1 MGAAGGTLLA
11 EVVRMSLD
19 VAPEPMPLMPD
30 RDGVVRVGSTRVT
43 LDTVVA
49 AFYTGATA
57 EEIAQQYPSVD
68 LVDVYAV
75 ITYYLRHRSEVDEY
89 LRVRERGAAEVRA
102 DNEARFDPVGIRERL
117 LARRNG

>member
-1 MGAAGGTLLA
+1 
-11 EVVRMSLD
+11 MSLD
-19 VAPEPMPLMPD
+19 IAPERAPLSAD

-49 AFYTGATA
+49 AFHTGATA

-89 LRVRERGAAEVRA
+89 LRVREGVAAEVRA
-102 DNEARFDPVGIRERL
+102 VNEARFDPVGVRNRL
-117 LARRNG
+117 LARRQG

>member
-1 MGAAGGTLLA
+1 
-11 EVVRMSLD
+11 MSLD
-19 VAPEPMPLMPD
+19 VAPEAAPLMED
-30 RDGVVRVGSTRVT
+30 RAGVVRVGSTRVT

-49 AFYTGATA
+49 AFHTGATA
-57 EEIAQQYPSVD
+57 EEIAQQYPSLD

-75 ITYYLRHRSEVDEY
+75 ITYYLRHRSEVDDY
-89 LRVRERGAAEVRA
+89 LRARERAAAEVRA

>member
-1 MGAAGGTLLA
+1 MT
-11 EVVRMSLD
+11 LD
-19 VAPEPMPLMPD
+19 VAPEPVPLLTDPH
-30 RDGVVRVGSTRVT
+30 GIVRVGSSRVT

-89 LRVRERGAAEVRA
+89 LRARERMAAEARA
-102 DNEARFDPVGIRERL
+102 DNEARFDPVGIREPL

>member
-1 MGAAGGTLLA
+1 MT
-11 EVVRMSLD
+11 LD
-19 VAPEPMPLMPD
+19 VAPEPVPLMTD

-49 AFYTGATA
+49 AFSTGATA

-68 LVDVYAV
+68 LVDIYAV
-75 ITYYLRHRSEVDEY
+75 VTYYLRHRNEVDRY
-89 LRVRERGAAEVRA
+89 LRDRELLAAEVRA

-117 LARRNG
+117 LARRNV